1 MASFLGKW
9 EYLFLALFELC
20 VSGLPC
26 CLWVSGTSRLLLF
39 VKQITFEAT
48 NHPIFFFLFHPH
60 PPPPSRH
67 DKQPMVITRSLPVSE
82 GDYFLPAENQM
93 TNDHAERPQQ
103 QCVSRKADERGVERR
118 GYGLEGMG
126 GLVFTCPR
134 WPFPMRVCDSQS
146 TSAWMRSR
154 APVPRRSNLTAARRA
169 ESGEERD
176 WWVCAW
182 APDCGWGSPMSAML
196 FLGPISHWQHR
207 VFFTYLFTW

>member
-1 MASFLGKW
+1 MWHHSSVNGNIYFWLCLSCAFLDCHV
-9 EYLFLALFELC
+9 AFESQVRAAC
-20 VSGLPC
+20 C
-26 CLWVSGTSRLLLF
+26 CLSNKSLL
-39 VKQITFEAT
+39 KQQI
-48 NHPIFFFLFHPH
+48 IQFFLFHPR
-60 PPPPSRH
+60 PPSPSCH

-103 QCVSRKADERGVERR
+103 QCVSRKADEGGVERR
-118 GYGLEGMG
+118 GYGRRG

-134 WPFPMRVCDSQS
+134 WPFPTRVCDSQS

-169 ESGEERD
+169 ESGDERG

-196 FLGPISHWQHR
+196 FLGPISHWQHH
-207 VFFTYLFTW
+207 VFFTYLFSW

>member
-118 GYGLEGMG
+118 GYGGGG
-126 GLVFTCPR
+126 GLSSPVQGDLFQWGCVIHNPHPLGWEVGRRCHGEAISRQLGGPR
-134 WPFPMRVCDSQS
+134 
-146 TSAWMRSR
+146 
-154 APVPRRSNLTAARRA
+154 AAR
-169 ESGEERD
+169 SGTDGCVRERLTVVEGAR
-176 WWVCAW
+176 WVRCY
-182 APDCGWGSPMSAML
+182 
-196 FLGPISHWQHR
+196 F
-207 VFFTYLFTW
+207 